1 MSVAS
6 TFIRFATGCVTKLT
20 MINKKEQTEM
30 NNEEPRSIDITPTW
44 EGLMPVMIALVKQ
57 GNKVAED
64 ELMKLAR
71 SVDQRN
77 AAMYNKQ
84 QTTTRD

>member
-1 MSVAS
+1 MKPYFSVKDKGKVY
-6 TFIRFATGCVTKLT
+6 IK
-20 MINKKEQTEM
+20 KKEQTEM
-30 NNEEPRSIDITPTW
+30 TTETTEKFEVDMTPTW
-44 EGLMPVMIALVKQ
+44 EGLMPAMIELVKQ

-77 AAMYNKQ
+77 AEMKETIDERNS
-84 QTTTRD
+84 

>member
-1 MSVAS
+1 
-6 TFIRFATGCVTKLT
+6 
-20 MINKKEQTEM
+20 M
-30 NNEEPRSIDITPTW
+30 NNEQLRTIDITPTW
-44 EGLMPVMIALVKQ
+44 EGLMPAMIALVKQ

-77 AAMYNKQ
+77 AEMKETIDERNA
-84 QTTTRD
+84 

>member
-1 MSVAS
+1 
-6 TFIRFATGCVTKLT
+6 
-20 MINKKEQTEM
+20 M
-30 NNEEPRSIDITPTW
+30 NNEELRTIDITPTW

-71 SVDQRN
+71 SVDERN
-77 AAMYNKQ
+77 AEMKEKIQ
-84 QTTTRD
+84 GEQ

>member
-1 MSVAS
+1 LL
-6 TFIRFATGCVTKLT
+6 LT
-20 MINKKEQTEM
+20 TITRINKKEQTEM
-30 NNEEPRSIDITPTW
+30 NNEELRPIDITPTW

-77 AAMYNKQ
+77 AEMKETIDERNS
-84 QTTTRD
+84 

>member
-1 MSVAS
+1 ME
-6 TFIRFATGCVTKLT
+6 T
-20 MINKKEQTEM
+20 TEKFEVDM
-30 NNEEPRSIDITPTW
+30 TPTW
-44 EGLMPVMIALVKQ
+44 EGLMPVMIELVKQ

-77 AAMYNKQ
+77 AEMKETIDERNA
-84 QTTTRD
+84 

>member
-1 MSVAS
+1 MKPYFSVKDK
-6 TFIRFATGCVTKLT
+6 GKVY
-20 MINKKEQTEM
+20 INKKEQTEM
-30 NNEEPRSIDITPTW
+30 TTETTEKFEVDMTPTW
-44 EGLMPVMIALVKQ
+44 EGLMPAMIELVKQ

-77 AAMYNKQ
+77 ADMYNNQ
-84 QTTTRD
+84 QTTNGD

>member
-1 MSVAS
+1 ME
-6 TFIRFATGCVTKLT
+6 T
-20 MINKKEQTEM
+20 TEKFEVDM
-30 NNEEPRSIDITPTW
+30 TPTW
-44 EGLMPVMIALVKQ
+44 EGLMPAMIELVKQ

-77 AAMYNKQ
+77 ADMYNNQ

>member
-1 MSVAS
+1 
-6 TFIRFATGCVTKLT
+6 
-20 MINKKEQTEM
+20 M
-30 NNEEPRSIDITPTW
+30 NNEELRTIDITPTW

-77 AAMYNKQ
+77 AEMKETIDERNA
-84 QTTTRD
+84 

>member
-1 MSVAS
+1 M
-6 TFIRFATGCVTKLT
+6 T

-30 NNEEPRSIDITPTW
+30 NNEEPRSVDITPTW

-64 ELMKLAR
+64 ELMRLAR

-77 AAMYNKQ
+77 ADMYNKQ

>member
-1 MSVAS
+1 
-6 TFIRFATGCVTKLT
+6 
-20 MINKKEQTEM
+20 M

-77 AAMYNKQ
+77 ADMYNNQ
-84 QTTTRD
+84 QTTNGD

>member
-1 MSVAS
+1 ME
-6 TFIRFATGCVTKLT
+6 T
-20 MINKKEQTEM
+20 TEKFEVDM
-30 NNEEPRSIDITPTW
+30 TPTW

-71 SVDQRN
+71 SVDERN
-77 AAMYNKQ
+77 AEMKEKIQ
-84 QTTTRD
+84 GEQ

>member
-1 MSVAS
+1 
-6 TFIRFATGCVTKLT
+6 
-20 MINKKEQTEM
+20 M
-30 NNEEPRSIDITPTW
+30 NNEELRTIDITPTW
-44 EGLMPVMIALVKQ
+44 EGLMPVMIALVKE

-77 AAMYNKQ
+77 AEMKETIDERNA
-84 QTTTRD
+84 